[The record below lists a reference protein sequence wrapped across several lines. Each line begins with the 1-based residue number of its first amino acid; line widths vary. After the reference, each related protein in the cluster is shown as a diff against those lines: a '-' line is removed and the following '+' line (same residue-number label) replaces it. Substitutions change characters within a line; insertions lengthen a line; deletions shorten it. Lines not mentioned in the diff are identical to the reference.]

1 MTVGSIQTLV
11 VCVPS
16 QFAQSPCPTGMA
28 ISTIQGYV
36 IDSSQAQNFE
46 AQNAPF
52 DYVTASSLWSLSFC
66 FVIGLFFASKK
77 IGILLSFIRGY

>member
-1 MTVGSIQTLV
+1 MAAGSLQTVL

-16 QFAQSPCPTGMA
+16 QFGQSPCPSGMA
-28 ISTIQGYV
+28 ISSMQGYI
-36 IDSSQAQNFE
+36 IDPSQAQNIE

-52 DYVTASSLWSLSFC
+52 DYAAASALWSLSFC